1 MVHWRAI
8 GLLGALLCL
17 TSPHFP
23 VAAQDPAANPT
34 PQSAPAQTQTPTQ
47 TPTAPPSKS
56 QPAKPNP
63 PNEKQELQ
71 KALDDAENDRAA
83 LVRNLEAFL
92 QKYPES
98 SLRPQVYRA
107 LVEATLQLRDF
118 DRATQYAERLV
129 ALKPDDPAINILSI
143 QLLERYGDAAGWRRA
158 ISYCTRVIEI
168 VQHTSVAEKSPKVS
182 EQEFLTSRTHDQ
194 SSLLLVRGRLYR
206 KIGDTANATRDLE
219 TSYALVPSASAA
231 ELLGEIAESRKDQQN
246 AILEYARA
254 FALADGAAGTPTRPD
269 LRKKIGNVWRL
280 AHGSESGLGDYLLQT
295 LDEVTAAA
303 APPKPSRNAGV
314 KDIYDFVLR
323 NAGGGKSVNLAGDK
337 GKVLVL
343 NFWATWCG
351 PCRELAPHFEK
362 TATHF
367 AGQQDVAFYE
377 VNCDEDESQVPA
389 YMEKEKPKTTVL
401 YADGLDLLLRVHSF
415 PTMMI
420 LDRSGKIVFHEDGFD
435 PDSIEKSLTEAVER
449 TLQSPD
455 AHRASQ

>member
-8 GLLGALLCL
+8 GFLGAILSL
-17 TSPHFP
+17 TSPHLS
-23 VAAQDPAANPT
+23 VAAQEPSPNPK
-34 PQSAPAQTQTPTQ
+34 PQSAPTQAQPPAT
-47 TPTAPPSKS
+47 PPSKS
-56 QPAKPNP
+56 QPAKPGP
-63 PNEKQELQ
+63 PTEQQELQ
-71 KALDDAENDRAA
+71 KAIDDAENDRAA

-98 SLRPQVYRA
+98 PLRAQVYRA

-129 ALKPDDPAINILSI
+129 AIKPDDPAINILSI

-158 ISYCTRVIEI
+158 VSYCTRVIEI
-168 VQHTSVAEKSPKVS
+168 VEHTSVAEKSPKVS
-182 EQEFLTSRTHDQ
+182 EQEFLTSRAHDK

-219 TSYALVPSASAA
+219 TSNALVPSASAA

-254 FALADGAAGTPTRPD
+254 FALADGTAGTPTRDD

-280 AHGSESGLGDYLLQT
+280 AHGSEAGLGDYLLQT
-295 LDEVTAAA
+295 MDEVTAAA
-303 APPKPSRNAGV
+303 APPKPSRNAGA

-323 NAGGGKSVNLAGDK
+323 NAASGQPVNLAGDK

-362 TATHF
+362 IASRF
-367 AGQQDVAFYE
+367 AGQKDVVFYE
-377 VNCDEDESQVPA
+377 LNCDEDESQVPA
-389 YMEKEKPKTTVL
+389 YMEKEKPKTIVL

-420 LDRSGKIVFHEDGFD
+420 LDRSGNIVFHEDGFD
-435 PDSIEKSLTEAVER
+435 PDHVDKSLTEAVER

-455 AHRASQ
+455 AHRAAQ